1 MALHVPKAPGFQSM
15 MKDGSKFFSGLE
27 EAVIRNIDACKDFSA
42 TVATAFGPNGMNKMV
57 INHLEKLF
65 VTNDAATIIRELEVE
80 HPAAKMMILGSQMME
95 QEVGDGT
102 NFVIVLAGALL
113 KEAEDLVRM
122 GLKPTEVAEGY
133 ELACRK
139 ALEFLDKCACH
150 EIKDA
155 KNQEEVIKAVKT
167 AVMSKQYGHEDFLA
181 DLIVR
186 ACTAIVPE
194 KQTTFN
200 VDNVRVTKILGSG
213 LLASEVV
220 SGMVFKRSVESNI
233 NKVEKCKIAV
243 YTCPI
248 DSAQTETKGTVL
260 IKSAQELTDFSK
272 GEEDLLEK
280 QIKEIVDSGAKVV
293 VSGGKIGD
301 LALHYLNK
309 YGLMAVRLTSK
320 WDVRRLCRAVGA
332 TPLPK
337 LTPPTAEE
345 LGYADLV
352 RVDELGDTSVVIFKM
367 ESTESKIS
375 TIVIRGATENYMDDI
390 ERAIDDGV
398 NTYKGLCRDGRL
410 VAGAGAVEMELAK
423 EVSSFGEKCEGLE
436 QYAVQRFAQAL
447 HVVPKMLAENT
458 GVKSNVVV
466 AELAAAHAEGKTYAG
481 FDIESD
487 SASSL
492 KEDGTKHTI
501 NAVENQ
507 IFDLMVAKYW
517 GLKYATD
524 AAATIL
530 RVDQIIMAKRAG
542 GPRAPKGGSGPM
554 DDGEDY

>member
-186 ACTAIVPE
+186 ACTAI
-194 KQTTFN
+194 
-200 VDNVRVTKILGSG
+200 G
-213 LLASEVV
+213 
-220 SGMVFKRSVESNI
+220 KR
-233 NKVEKCKIAV
+233 
-243 YTCPI
+243 
-248 DSAQTETKGTVL
+248 
-260 IKSAQELTDFSK
+260 
-272 GEEDLLEK
+272 
-280 QIKEIVDSGAKVV
+280 EI
-293 VSGGKIGD
+293 
-301 LALHYLNK
+301 
-309 YGLMAVRLTSK
+309 
-320 WDVRRLCRAVGA
+320 
-332 TPLPK
+332 
-337 LTPPTAEE
+337 
-345 LGYADLV
+345 
-352 RVDELGDTSVVIFKM
+352 
-367 ESTESKIS
+367 
-375 TIVIRGATENYMDDI
+375 
-390 ERAIDDGV
+390 
-398 NTYKGLCRDGRL
+398 
-410 VAGAGAVEMELAK
+410 
-423 EVSSFGEKCEGLE
+423 
-436 QYAVQRFAQAL
+436 
-447 HVVPKMLAENT
+447 
-458 GVKSNVVV
+458 
-466 AELAAAHAEGKTYAG
+466 
-481 FDIESD
+481 
-487 SASSL
+487 
-492 KEDGTKHTI
+492 
-501 NAVENQ
+501 
-507 IFDLMVAKYW
+507 
-517 GLKYATD
+517 
-524 AAATIL
+524 
-530 RVDQIIMAKRAG
+530 
-542 GPRAPKGGSGPM
+542 
-554 DDGEDY
+554 

>member
-15 MKDGSKFFSGLE
+15 MKDGSKFFSGVE
-27 EAVIRNIDACKDFSA
+27 EAVIRNIDACKEFSG

-102 NFVIVLAGALL
+102 NFVIILAGALL

-133 ELACRK
+133 EIACRK
-139 ALEFLDKCACH
+139 ALEVLESCACH

-155 KNQEEVIKAVKT
+155 KNNDEVRKAVRT
-167 AVMSKQYGHEDFLA
+167 AVMSKQYGNEDFLA
-181 DLIVR
+181 DLIVK
-186 ACTAIVPE
+186 ACTAIVPVA
-194 KQTTFN
+194 QTSFN

-213 LLASEVV
+213 LMASEVV
-220 SGMVFKRSVESNI
+220 SGMVFKRSVESNVT
-233 NKVEKCKIAV
+233 KVEKCKVAV

-248 DSAQTETKGTVL
+248 DSTQTETKGTVL

-320 WDVRRLCRAVGA
+320 WDVRRLCRAVNA

-367 ESTESKIS
+367 EATESKIA
-375 TIVIRGATENYMDDI
+375 TVVVRGATENYMDDI

-398 NTYKGLCRDGRL
+398 NTYKGICRDGRL
-410 VAGAGAVEMELAK
+410 VAGAGALEMELAK
-423 EVSSFGEKCEGLE
+423 EVTAYGEKLEGLE
-436 QYAVQRFAQAL
+436 QYAVQRFARAL
-447 HVVPKMLAENT
+447 HVVPRMLAENT
-458 GVKSNVVV
+458 GVKANVVI
-466 AELAAAHAEGKTYAG
+466 AELAAAHAEGKAHAG

-487 SASSL
+487 SASTL

-507 IFDLMVAKYW
+507 VFDLMVAKYW
-517 GLKYATD
+517 GLKYATE

-542 GPRAPKGGSGPM
+542 GPKPRGGGNGPM

>member
-15 MKDGSKFFSGLE
+15 MKDGSKFFSGVE
-27 EAVIRNIDACKDFSA
+27 EAVIRNIDACKEFSG

-102 NFVIVLAGALL
+102 NFVIILAGELL
-113 KEAEDLVRM
+113 KQAEDLVRM

-133 ELACRK
+133 EIACRK
-139 ALEFLDKCACH
+139 ALEVLESCACH

-155 KNQEEVIKAVKT
+155 KNNDEVLKAVRT
-167 AVMSKQYGHEDFLA
+167 AVMSKQYGNEDFLA
-181 DLIVR
+181 DLIVK
-186 ACTAIVPE
+186 ACTAIVPVA
-194 KQTTFN
+194 QTSFN

-213 LLASEVV
+213 LMASEVV
-220 SGMVFKRSVESNI
+220 SGMVFKRSVESNVT
-233 NKVEKCKIAV
+233 KVEKCKVAV

-248 DSAQTETKGTVL
+248 DSTQTETKGTVL

-320 WDVRRLCRAVGA
+320 WDVRRLCRAVNA

-367 ESTESKIS
+367 EAAESKIA
-375 TIVIRGATENYMDDI
+375 TVVVRGATENYMDDI

-398 NTYKGLCRDGRL
+398 NTYKGICRDGRL
-410 VAGAGAVEMELAK
+410 VAGAGALEMELAK
-423 EVSSFGEKCEGLE
+423 EVTAYGEKLEGLE
-436 QYAVQRFAQAL
+436 QYAVQRFATAL

-458 GVKSNVVV
+458 GVKANVVI
-466 AELAAAHAEGKTYAG
+466 AELAAAHAEGKAHAG

-487 SASSL
+487 SASTL

-507 IFDLMVAKYW
+507 VFDLMVAKYW

-542 GPRAPKGGSGPM
+542 GPKPRGGGGGPM

>member
-15 MKDGSKFFSGLE
+15 MKDGTKFFSGVE
-27 EAVIRNIDACKDFSA
+27 EAVIRNIDACKEFSG

-102 NFVIVLAGALL
+102 NFVIILAGALL

-133 ELACRK
+133 EIACRK
-139 ALEFLDKCACH
+139 ALEVLESCACH

-155 KNQEEVIKAVKT
+155 KNNEEVRKAVRT
-167 AVMSKQYGHEDFLA
+167 AVMSKQYGNEDFLA
-181 DLIVR
+181 DLIVK
-186 ACTAIVPE
+186 ACTAIVPVA
-194 KQTTFN
+194 QTSFN

-213 LLASEVV
+213 LMASEVV
-220 SGMVFKRSVESNI
+220 SGMVFKRSVESNVT
-233 NKVEKCKIAV
+233 KVEKCKVAV

-248 DSAQTETKGTVL
+248 DSTQTETKGTVL

-320 WDVRRLCRAVGA
+320 WDVRRLCRAVNA

-367 ESTESKIS
+367 ESTESKIA
-375 TIVIRGATENYMDDI
+375 TVVVRGATENYMDDI

-398 NTYKGLCRDGRL
+398 NTYKGICRDGRL
-410 VAGAGAVEMELAK
+410 VAGAGALEMELAK
-423 EVSSFGEKCEGLE
+423 EVTSYGEKCEGLE

-458 GVKSNVVV
+458 GVKANVVI
-466 AELAAAHAEGKTYAG
+466 AELAAAHAEGKAHAG

-487 SASSL
+487 SASTL

-507 IFDLMVAKYW
+507 VFDLMVAKYW

-542 GPRAPKGGSGPM
+542 GPKPRGGGNGPM

>member
-1 MALHVPKAPGFQSM
+1 M
-15 MKDGSKFFSGLE
+15 MKDGSRFFSGLE

-42 TVATAFGPNGMNKMV
+42 TVSTAFGPNGMNKMV

-133 ELACRK
+133 ELACKK
-139 ALEFLDKCACH
+139 ALEYLESCACH

-155 KNQEEVIKAVKT
+155 KSHDEVKKAVRT
-167 AVMSKQYGHEDFLA
+167 SVMSKQYGYEDFIA
-181 DLIVR
+181 DLIVK
-186 ACTAIVPE
+186 ACSSIVPE
-194 KQTTFN
+194 KQMSFN
-200 VDNVRVTKILGSG
+200 VDNVRVSKILGSG
-213 LLASEVV
+213 LLSSEVV
-220 SGMVFKRSVESNI
+220 SGMVFKRAVESDVT
-233 NKVEKCKIAV
+233 KVEKCKIAIF
-243 YTCPI
+243 TCPI
-248 DSAQTETKGTVL
+248 DTTQTETKGTVL
-260 IKSAQELTDFSK
+260 IKTAQELTDFSQ
-272 GEEDLLEK
+272 GEENLLEN
-280 QIKEIVDSGAKVV
+280 QIKAIVDSGAKVV

-309 YGLMAVRLTSK
+309 YGLMGVRLTSK

-337 LTPPTAEE
+337 LTQPTAEE
-345 LGYADLV
+345 LGYADV
-352 RVDELGDTSVVIFKM
+352 VNIDELGDTNVVIFRM
-367 ESTESKIS
+367 DSTESRIS
-375 TIVIRGATENYMDDI
+375 TIVVRGATENYMDDI

-398 NTYKGLCRDGRL
+398 NTYKGICRDGRL
-410 VAGAGAVEMELAK
+410 VPGAGAIEMELSKQVDA
-423 EVSSFGEKCEGLE
+423 FGKTCEGLE

-458 GVKSNVVV
+458 GVKANVVI
-466 AELAAAHAEGKTYAG
+466 AELAAAHAEGKSNAG

-487 SASSL
+487 SASAP

-501 NAVENQ
+501 DAVEKQ
-507 IFDLMVAKYW
+507 IYDLLVAKHW
-517 GLKYATD
+517 GMKYATN

-542 GPRAPKGGSGPM
+542 GPKPRGGDGPM
-554 DDGEDY
+554 DDGDDY

>member
-15 MKDGSKFFSGLE
+15 MKDGSKFFSGVE
-27 EAVIRNIDACKDFSA
+27 EAVIRNIDACKEFSG

-102 NFVIVLAGALL
+102 NFVIILAGALL

-139 ALEFLDKCACH
+139 ALEFLENCACH

-155 KNQEEVIKAVKT
+155 KNNEEVAKAVKT
-167 AVMSKQYGHEDFLA
+167 AVMSKQYGNEDFLA

-200 VDNVRVTKILGSG
+200 VDNVRVAKILGSG
-213 LLASEVV
+213 LMASQVI

-233 NKVEKCKIAV
+233 NKAEKCKIAV

-280 QIKEIVDSGAKVV
+280 QIKEIVDAGVKVV
-293 VSGGKIGD
+293 VSGGKVGD

-309 YGLMAVRLTSK
+309 YGIMAVRLMSK
-320 WDVRRLCRAVGA
+320 WDVRRLCRAVNA

-345 LGYADLV
+345 LGYADKV
-352 RVDELGDTSVVIFKM
+352 QVDELGDTAVVIFKM
-367 ESTESKIS
+367 EATESKIS
-375 TIVIRGATENYMDDI
+375 TIVVRGATENYMDDI

-423 EVSSFGEKCEGLE
+423 EVASFGEKCEGLE

-458 GVKSNVVV
+458 GVKANVVI
-466 AELAAAHAEGKTYAG
+466 AELAAAHTEGKTYAG

-487 SASSL
+487 SASTL

-507 IFDLMVAKYW
+507 VFDLLVAKYW

-542 GPRAPKGGSGPM
+542 GPKAPKQGNGPM

>member
-1 MALHVPKAPGFQSM
+1 MGRLIFIVYSLIFKMALHVPKAPGFQSM

-27 EAVIRNIDACKDFSA
+27 EAVIRNIDACKDFA
-42 TVATAFGPNGMNKMV
+42 ETVSTAFGPNGMNKMV

-80 HPAAKMMILGSQMME
+80 HPAAKMMILGSQMQE

-133 ELACRK
+133 ELACKK
-139 ALEFLDKCACH
+139 ALEYLEKCGCH

-155 KNQEEVIKAVKT
+155 KNNEECKKAVRT

-181 DLIVR
+181 DLIVK

-194 KQTTFN
+194 KQTSFN

-213 LLASEVV
+213 LMASEVV
-220 SGMVFKRSVESNI
+220 SGMVFKRAVESTV
-233 NKVEKCKIAV
+233 NKVEKCKIAI
-243 YTCPI
+243 YTCHI

-309 YGLMAVRLTSK
+309 YGLMAVRLMSK
-320 WDVRRLCRAVGA
+320 WDVRRLCRAVNA

-337 LTPPTAEE
+337 MTPPTAEE
-345 LGYADLV
+345 LGYADVV

-367 ESTESKIS
+367 EASESKIS

-390 ERAIDDGV
+390 ERAVDDGV
-398 NTYKGLCRDGRL
+398 NTYKGICRDGRL
-410 VAGAGAVEMELAK
+410 VAGGGALEMELAK
-423 EVSSFGEKCEGLE
+423 EVTSFGEKCEGLE
-436 QYAVQRFAQAL
+436 QYAVQRFAQSL

-458 GVKSNVVV
+458 GTKANVVI

-487 SASSL
+487 SASAL

-501 NAVENQ
+501 NAVDNQ
-507 IFDLMVAKYW
+507 IFDLIYAKIW
-517 GLKYATD
+517 GLKYATET
-524 AAATIL
+524 AATIM
-530 RVDQIIMAKRAG
+530 RVDQIIMAKRLV
-542 GPRAPKGGSGPM
+542 
-554 DDGEDY
+554 